1 MKSNKLRFAELLK
14 NTSVSSDCRQGALE
28 KSSMAEIQALVSAN
42 ISPKAFDS
50 RGGRVIKVRLRDDTP
65 RSHIRTLKNYLYS
78 VEMLNDD
85 IF

>member
-14 NTSVSSDCRQGALE
+14 NASVFRLRPRCIGGIKYGEDSSFSKYKYL
-28 KSSMAEIQALVSAN
+28 L
-42 ISPKAFDS
+42 PKVFDS
-50 RGGRVIKVRLRDDTP
+50 RVIKVRLRDDTP
-65 RSHIRTLKNYLYS
+65 RSHIRALKNYLYS